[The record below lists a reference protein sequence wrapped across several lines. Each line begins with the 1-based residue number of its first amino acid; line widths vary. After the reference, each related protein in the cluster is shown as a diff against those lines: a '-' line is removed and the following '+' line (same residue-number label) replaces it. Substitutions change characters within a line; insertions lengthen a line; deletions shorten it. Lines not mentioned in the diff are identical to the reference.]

1 MKKKRKILFIYVLRI
16 LTLSLFLSVFLLI
29 IYFFLISGG
38 IRKTQPRPPLSEQF
52 LPGKKI
58 EQQTKVRFVEFKG
71 DLGRIEVKAE
81 RHLALDEQHY
91 RLEGQVEI
99 HDFGRR
105 PELESWARAEAAVY
119 DDDWTSVVLTGKVSI
134 KRQGVVITADKVIYL
149 RPEESLQAEGDVS
162 LQFKR
167 LSIEA
172 GEMNYSFRDEVTS
185 FKREVKVK
193 WQPETL
199 AQAPY
204 QLQSESLFY
213 DRKQHK
219 GRLEGNVHFFQA
231 ENRGEAGW
239 AEFLIS
245 DDELYVLRLE
255 LGGGV
260 KGLGRREAT
269 RISLEASHLLVK
281 PFVNSSRPHA
291 LEADGNCSL
300 RLHNEESET
309 DFAGE
314 GLTIILDRWGKLRE
328 LKLDQEA
335 RWRRQNLATAEV
347 LESRGEKVVYL
358 PSKSH
363 LEIKSPE
370 KKAASLVSE
379 RVIVTAAEMT
389 LNIDTQD
396 LEAREEVQL
405 AMKPAGTKQ
414 KREGSLFSEEK
425 QIYGRAAL
433 LLYHWQQHRLVLE
446 KGVRLWQEETSLQA
460 EKVVLDS
467 ETQELEA
474 HDGVK
479 MVAVRKAKREASP
492 LRLVQIAAWQLKYE
506 PTANKLHFVGPCEM
520 GAANWQVKSGEVVIY
535 LAKDSADPE
544 RLEAKGKVHLT
555 RNGTK
560 AVADRGKY
568 EWEED
573 VFILEGNPVLEDT
586 HQGKIR
592 GDKLTFHLTD
602 GKILVENQGR
612 ERSLSVIKK
621 EK

>member
-1 MKKKRKILFIYVLRI
+1 MRKKRKILYIYVLRI
-16 LTLSLFLSVFLLI
+16 LALSLFLSVFLLI

-38 IRKTQPRPPLSEQF
+38 IRKTQLRPTLSEQF

-119 DDDWTSVVLTGKVSI
+119 DVDWTRVVLTGRVSI

-149 RPEESLQAEGDVS
+149 RPEESLQAEGDVN

-167 LSIEA
+167 LYIEA
-172 GEMNYSFRDEVTS
+172 EEMIYSFQDEVTS

-193 WQPETL
+193 WQPETPAL
-199 AQAPY
+199 APY
-204 QLQSESLFY
+204 KLQSESLFY

-239 AEFLIS
+239 AEFLLS

-260 KGLGRREAT
+260 KGEGRGEAT
-269 RISLEASHLLVK
+269 SISLEASHLLVK

-291 LEADGNCSL
+291 LEAGGNCLL
-300 RLHNEESET
+300 RLHNQESET

-314 GLTIILDRWGKLRE
+314 SLTIVLDRWGKLRE

-335 RWRRQNLATAEV
+335 RWRRQNLATAEM

-358 PSKSH
+358 PPKSH

-405 AMKPAGTKQ
+405 AIKPAGTK
-414 KREGSLFSEEK
+414 KKKKGHLFSEEK

-479 MVAVRKAKREASP
+479 MVAIRKAKREASP

-544 RLEAKGKVHLT
+544 RLEAKGKVDLT

-560 AVADRGKY
+560 ATADRGRY

-573 VFILEGNPVLEDT
+573 VFILEGNPVLEDSR
-586 HQGKIR
+586 QGKIR
-592 GDKLTFHLTD
+592 GDKLTFHLVD
-602 GKILVENQGR
+602 GRIVVENQGR
-612 ERSLSVIKK
+612 GRSLSVIKK